1 MAKTA
6 PKEEAPAAV
15 ADDSS
20 GASGAKKKKV
30 MIMAIIAVLVLGSA
44 GGAATYFLTKKS
56 ASTKEAKKS
65 AEKAAPPVFLALEN
79 FIVNLQSDNG
89 DKYLQTAIT
98 LQVKD
103 EEQLNYYKAN
113 MPQLRSR
120 VLLLLSNKT
129 AEELLTNEGKLKLEG
144 ELSKQVQQ
152 PYNNDEP
159 SPKEAEDRKI
169 LGVFFTSF
177 MIQ

>member
-6 PKEEAPAAV
+6 PKEEAPAGAEQPV
-15 ADDSS
+15 ATGS
-20 GASGAKKKKV
+20 KKKK
-30 MIMAIIAVLVLGSA
+30 IILIAIIAVVVLA
-44 GGAATYFLTKKS
+44 IGGGTAAFFLTKKP
-56 ASTKEAKKS
+56 ANTKEVKKS

-79 FIVNLQSDNG
+79 FIVNLQTEGG
-89 DKYLQTAIT
+89 DKYLQTGIT
-98 LQVKD
+98 LQVRN

-120 VLLLLSNKT
+120 ILLLLANKG
-129 AEELLTNEGKLKLEG
+129 ADELLTNDGKLKLE
-144 ELSKQVQQ
+144 EDLIKQVQM

-159 SPKEAEDRKI
+159 TPKEAEERKI
-169 LGVFFTSF
+169 LGVYFTSF

>member
-6 PKEEAPAAV
+6 PKEEAPAAGEAPAV
-15 ADDSS
+15 ATGS
-20 GASGAKKKKV
+20 KKKK
-30 MIMAIIAVLVLGSA
+30 IILMAVIAVVLLGSA
-44 GGAATYFLTKKS
+44 GGAATYFLTKKPANS
-56 ASTKEAKKS
+56 KDVKKP

-79 FIVNLQSDNG
+79 FIVNLQTDNG
-89 DKYLQTAIT
+89 DKYLQTGIT
-98 LQVKD
+98 LQVRN

-120 VLLLLSNKT
+120 ILLLLSNKS
-129 AEELLTNEGKLKLEG
+129 AEDLLTNEGKLKLEE
-144 ELSKQVQQ
+144 ELIKQIQL

-159 SPKEAEDRKI
+159 TPKESEERRI
-169 LGVFFTSF
+169 LGVYFTSF